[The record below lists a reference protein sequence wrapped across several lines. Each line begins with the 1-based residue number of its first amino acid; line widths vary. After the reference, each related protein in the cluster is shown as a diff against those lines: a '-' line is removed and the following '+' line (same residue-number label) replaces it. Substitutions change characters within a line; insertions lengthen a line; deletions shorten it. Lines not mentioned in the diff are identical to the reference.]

1 MNRSHNKKSNIPEK
15 HIYII
20 QGRCSVI
27 FRTLILVLLALS
39 ISGSLIAR
47 ELDNVLILNS
57 DVSINKYSLAN
68 SEFKSK
74 VSNLIGEI
82 DLGSKWLDE
91 KDIKNRIL
99 EIDPD
104 IIYCIGSKAYQT
116 AYKVGKDKNTIFSL
130 VINWHR
136 LPVGKNTYGISNELP
151 QSMQLTMYRYF
162 FPDINKIGVL
172 YSKDY
177 NKEWFDI
184 AVESAEEMDI
194 DIIGRSVRKP
204 GGIKSALKKLLPKV
218 DALWLIPDPI
228 VIGNMDSVKMI
239 FDKSEA
245 AGKPILAYDKA
256 FTNLG
261 ASFVMSADIS
271 TIGKQAAAI
280 VNNIQ
285 TGQEIP
291 NRIQG
296 PAGSYIILNMK
307 KVREYETKLNI
318 EALDSVNEIIELK

>member
-1 MNRSHNKKSNIPEK
+1 MNILHNRKSKVPEK
-15 HIYII
+15 HISLI

-27 FRTLILVLLALS
+27 FRPLILVLLTIF
-39 ISGSLIAR
+39 ISNSLIAR
-47 ELDNVLILNS
+47 ENDNVLILNS

-68 SEFKSK
+68 TEFKTR
-74 VSNLIGEI
+74 VTNLIGEI

-91 KDIKNRIL
+91 KNIKNKIL

-104 IIYCIGSKAYQT
+104 IIYCIGSKAYQM
-116 AYKVGKDKNTIFSL
+116 AYKIGKNKNMIFSL

-136 LPVGKNTYGISNELP
+136 LPMGKNTYGISNELP

-194 DIIGRSVRKP
+194 DIIGRSVSKP

-228 VIGNMDSVKMI
+228 VIGDMGSVKMI
-239 FDKSEA
+239 FDKSKA

-271 TIGKQAAAI
+271 TIGKQAAVI

-285 TGQEIP
+285 TGQEIS
-291 NRIQG
+291 NKIQN
-296 PAGSYIILNMK
+296 PAGSYIILNME
-307 KVREYETKLNI
+307 KVKEYGINLNV
-318 EALDSVNEIIELK
+318 EALDSVNEIIE

>member
-1 MNRSHNKKSNIPEK
+1 MNRSHNRKSNILEK
-15 HIYII
+15 YNSII

-27 FRTLILVLLALS
+27 FGTLILVLLALFFS
-39 ISGSLIAR
+39 STLIAR
-47 ELDNVLILNS
+47 EHDNILILNS

-82 DLGSKWLDE
+82 DLGSKWLN
-91 KDIKNRIL
+91 KKNIENKIL

-116 AYKVGKDKNTIFSL
+116 AYKVGKDKNLIFSL
-130 VINWHR
+130 IINWYR

-151 QSMQLTMYRYF
+151 QGMQLMMYRYF

-177 NKEWFDI
+177 NEEWFDI
-184 AVESAEEMDI
+184 AVESAEEMDVY
-194 DIIGRSVRKP
+194 IIGRSVNKP
-204 GGIKSALKKLLPKV
+204 GEIKSALKKLLPKV

-228 VIGNMDSVKMI
+228 VIDNIDSAKMI
-239 FDKSEA
+239 FDISEA

-256 FTNLG
+256 FANLG
-261 ASFVMSADIS
+261 ASFVMFADIS
-271 TIGKQAAAI
+271 TIGKQAAII
-280 VNNIQ
+280 VNDIQ
-285 TGQEIP
+285 TGQEIS
-291 NRIQG
+291 NSIQD

-307 KVREYETKLNI
+307 KVREYGTKLNI

>member
-1 MNRSHNKKSNIPEK
+1 QGK
-15 HIYII
+15 HISLI
-20 QGRCSVI
+20 QGKYSVI
-27 FRTLILVLLALS
+27 SRLLILVLLTLF
-39 ISGSLIAR
+39 ISSSLIAR
-47 ELDNVLILNS
+47 EHDNVLILNS

-68 SEFKSK
+68 TEFKSG
-74 VSNLIGEI
+74 VINLIGEI
-82 DLGSKWLDE
+82 DLGSKWLN
-91 KDIKNRIL
+91 KKNIENKIL

-116 AYKVGKDKNTIFSL
+116 AYKVGKDKNLIFSL
-130 VINWHR
+130 IINWHR

-177 NKEWFDI
+177 NKEWFKI
-184 AVESAEEMDI
+184 AVESAEEIDI
-194 DIIGRSVRKP
+194 DIIGKSVSKP
-204 GGIKSALKKLLPKV
+204 GGIRSALNKLLPKV

-228 VIGNMDSVKMI
+228 IIGDMDSVKLI
-239 FDKSEA
+239 FDKSKA

-271 TIGKQAAAI
+271 TIGKQAAVI

-285 TGQEIP
+285 TRQQIS
-291 NRIQG
+291 NRIQD
-296 PAGSYIILNMK
+296 PTGSYIILNME
-307 KVREYETKLNI
+307 KVKEYGINLNVD
-318 EALDSVNEIIELK
+318 ALDSVNEIIE